1 MPNDGDSVGLRDDLL
16 GQMPV
21 NFRSQAFPK
30 EGVEGALGYAERY
43 FPIVLDLVLDFGVMT
58 LDEGPQDDTK
68 AVLLV
73 LGDEGEALGP
83 CVRKRRGILRGC
95 CGRSPYSSGLRVEG
109 CYASTSSRG
118 ERHQV
123 LSSCTRM
130 PDPAHRPS
138 PLFTQH
144 SRRGVLTSS
153 HSERSLKHKGGAL

>member
-73 LGDEGEALGP
+73 LGD
-83 CVRKRRGILRGC
+83 KRSESDE
-95 CGRSPYSSGLRVEG
+95 SPGLRWINLIG
-109 CYASTSSRG
+109 PIG
-118 ERHQV
+118 
-123 LSSCTRM
+123 LS
-130 PDPAHRPS
+130 PNRPNALS
-138 PLFTQH
+138 PL
-144 SRRGVLTSS
+144 GLV
-153 HSERSLKHKGGAL
+153 SLRMRC